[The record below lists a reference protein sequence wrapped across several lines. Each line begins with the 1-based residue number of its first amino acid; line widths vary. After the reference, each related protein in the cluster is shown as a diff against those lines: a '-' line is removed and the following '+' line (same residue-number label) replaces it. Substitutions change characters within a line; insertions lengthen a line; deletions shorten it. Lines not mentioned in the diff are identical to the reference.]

1 MKKITMSDVAQV
13 LGVSTM
19 TVSKAYQNSPDISE
33 AMRLKVFEAAKKIGY
48 SYPRKSRPSIII
60 FTRESFISKGD
71 TFYNELFLKLN
82 QKANILQLQLTLNV
96 VRDDDSISYIK
107 DFDFSGFQGIAI
119 MGQFQ
124 QSFLKFIELTDLP
137 LVCIDFYDHDI
148 SADMIL
154 SNNFIASYE
163 ATAHLIK
170 LGHHRI
176 HFVGTLNSTSSIND
190 RYFGYQK
197 AMIEYNIEN
206 SIHVIDDRNGNGLKD
221 TFQLIKPLP
230 SAYVCNNDHSAY
242 LLVKQLKSEMISVPD
257 DVSVM
262 GFDDDTYSRESHPP
276 LSTMRVSRTYMA
288 DHALNSLILRIKDRN
303 LPRKKISLDCEL
315 IVRDST
321 APYVSDDRSVEA

>member
-1 MKKITMSDVAQV
+1 MKKITMSDVAHL

-33 AMRLKVFEAAKKIGY
+33 AMRSKVFEAAKQIGY
-48 SYPRKSRPSIII
+48 AYPRKKRPSIIV
-60 FTRESFISKGD
+60 FTRESFLSKGD
-71 TFYNELFLKLN
+71 TFYNELFLTLN

-96 VRDDDSISYIK
+96 VKDEDSIHYIK

-124 QSFLKFIELTDLP
+124 QSFLKFIEMTDLP
-137 LVCIDFYDHDI
+137 LVCIDFYDYDI

-170 LGHHRI
+170 LGHQQI
-176 HFVGTLNSTSSIND
+176 HFVGTINSTSSIND

-197 AMIEYNIEN
+197 AMIEHSLEKALR
-206 SIHVIDDRNGNGLKD
+206 VIDDRNGNGLKE
-221 TFQLIKPLP
+221 TFKLPKPRP
-230 SAYVCNNDHSAY
+230 SAYVCNNDHTAY
-242 LLVKQLKSEMISVPD
+242 LLVKQLKSENVEVPD
-257 DVSVM
+257 DISVM

-288 DHALNSLILRIKDRN
+288 DHALNSLILRMKDRH

-315 IVRDST
+315 IERDST
-321 APYVSDDRSVEA
+321 ASYVAPDRTVED